1 MKLKLLIEAFLI
13 WHFCH
18 QFLLSVINL
27 IVCLDLTSRQVGDT
41 VGVMRKED
49 GSLHF
54 FVNSTDLGCA
64 AQGVP
69 ANVYGVID
77 LFGQC
82 AQVTIVS
89 GSEEIVEAELTN
101 TMNGKTAFH

>member
-1 MKLKLLIEAFLI
+1 MI
-13 WHFCH
+13 
-18 QFLLSVINL
+18 
-27 IVCLDLTSRQVGDT
+27 
-41 VGVMRKED
+41 RKED

-64 AQGVP
+64 AHGVP
-69 ANVYGVID
+69 ADVYGVVD

-89 GSEEIVEAELTN
+89 GTQENGEVDLTN
-101 TMNGKTAFH
+101 SLNGKNPENLLLSQPTCIAPVNRVTTCSQN

>member
-1 MKLKLLIEAFLI
+1 MI
-13 WHFCH
+13 
-18 QFLLSVINL
+18 
-27 IVCLDLTSRQVGDT
+27 
-41 VGVMRKED
+41 RKED

-64 AQGVP
+64 AHGVP
-69 ANVYGVID
+69 ADVYGVVD

-89 GSEEIVEAELTN
+89 GTQENGEVDLTN
-101 TMNGKTAFH
+101 SLNGKNPGNYNLNPYAFKVAKKECKIYEIK

>member
-1 MKLKLLIEAFLI
+1 MI
-13 WHFCH
+13 
-18 QFLLSVINL
+18 
-27 IVCLDLTSRQVGDT
+27 
-41 VGVMRKED
+41 RKED

-64 AQGVP
+64 AHGVP
-69 ANVYGVID
+69 ADVYGVVD

-89 GSEEIVEAELTN
+89 GTQENGEVDLTN
-101 TMNGKTAFH
+101 SLNGKNPENSFAITAYMYCSSESSYNMFTELIFY

>member
-1 MKLKLLIEAFLI
+1 M
-13 WHFCH
+13 
-18 QFLLSVINL
+18 
-27 IVCLDLTSRQVGDT
+27 GDT

-89 GSEEIVEAELTN
+89 GSEQNVEAELTN
-101 TMNGKTAFH
+101 TMNGKTALMFTNCYLLWDPEITVALLRMFCFCTCNWEPGRP